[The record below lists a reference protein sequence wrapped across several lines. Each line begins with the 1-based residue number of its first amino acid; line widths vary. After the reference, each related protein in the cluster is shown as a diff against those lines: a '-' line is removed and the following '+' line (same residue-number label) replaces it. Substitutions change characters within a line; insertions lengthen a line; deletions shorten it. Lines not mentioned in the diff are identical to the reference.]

1 MENRCRY
8 NLYYNFLF
16 MFLKYKECQDPLG
29 MENGAI
35 SDGQISASS
44 ELSADHA
51 STKGRLLLGEGSW
64 LPLKDDGDQWLQI
77 DLRNN
82 DIIVKRVA
90 TQGMN
95 ASPKWVTSYNL
106 QHGYKES
113 YLQYY
118 MEQGTIRKVHNNIS
132 MATFPKRKPAFKKK
146 SLDCSRETL
155 DFFFTL
161 FQVNYCCGKCVEN
174 MKKKCLLS
182 GGKSELCCQL
192 HKEIFDP
199 I

>member
-1 MENRCRY
+1 
-8 NLYYNFLF
+8 
-16 MFLKYKECQDPLG
+16 

-35 SDGQISASS
+35 SDGQITASS
-44 ELSADHA
+44 ELNADYA
-51 STKGRLLLGEGSW
+51 SSKGRLLLSEGTW

-77 DLRNN
+77 DLQNN

-118 MEQGTIRKVHNNIS
+118 MEQGTIRKVHKNIS
-132 MATFPKRKPAFKKK
+132 RLPFR
-146 SLDCSRETL
+146 R
-155 DFFFTL
+155 
-161 FQVNYCCGKCVEN
+161 GK
-174 MKKKCLLS
+174 
-182 GGKSELCCQL
+182 
-192 HKEIFDP
+192 
-199 I
+199 

>member
-146 SLDCSRETL
+146 SLDCSREAL
-155 DFFFTL
+155 DFFYIVSSQL
-161 FQVNYCCGKCVEN
+161 LLWKMCRKHE
-174 MKKKCLLS
+174 KKCLLS
-182 GGKSELCCQL
+182 GGKSELCRQL
-192 HKEIFDP
+192 HKETFDP

>member
-16 MFLKYKECQDPLG
+16 VFLKYKECQDPLG

-146 SLDCSRETL
+146 SLDCSREAL
-155 DFFFTL
+155 DFFFYIVSSQL
-161 FQVNYCCGKCVEN
+161 LLWKMCRKNE
-174 MKKKCLLS
+174 KKM
-182 GGKSELCCQL
+182 
-192 HKEIFDP
+192 FT
-199 I
+199 